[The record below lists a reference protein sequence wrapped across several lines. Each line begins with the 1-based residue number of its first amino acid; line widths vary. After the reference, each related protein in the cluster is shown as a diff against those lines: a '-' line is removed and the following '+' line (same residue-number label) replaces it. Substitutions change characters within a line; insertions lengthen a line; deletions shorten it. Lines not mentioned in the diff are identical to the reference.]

1 MRSSTT
7 HQTALPHAPTLVPS
21 MLVTPTMARRTGRF
35 GLTEQHLPDSPEH
48 KDGNTNVSHPP
59 TSLVTP
65 QKTIEQ
71 DSPPMSE
78 SYSLIDSF
86 LKDRHDQEK
95 EEKRVLEDTI
105 RREVERKR
113 KEEDEERRVR
123 VAGIGERASGMNEKD
138 RAVSLFFLFR
148 VAKHLLKQ
156 AKREVKRETER
167 KRKEQLERDIHNQT
181 TPERFVVPSQTVR
194 LHRSETR
201 SHVPFLYPFTHTQ
214 QDTSHQRPQQTH
226 NEERGED
233 DDTRGCHDH
242 NHSGVVFGLESGRD
256 GDAGV

>member
-21 MLVTPTMARRTGRF
+21 TLVTPTMARRTGRF
-35 GLTEQHLPDSPEH
+35 GLTEQHIPDSPEH
-48 KDGNTNVSHPP
+48 KDRNTDVSHPT

-71 DSPPMSE
+71 D
-78 SYSLIDSF
+78 
-86 LKDRHDQEK
+86 QEK
-95 EEKRVLEDTI
+95 EERRVLEDTI

-113 KEEDEERRVR
+113 REEDEERRVR

-156 AKREVKRETER
+156 AKWEVKRETER
-167 KRKEQLERDIHNQT
+167 KRKEQLEREIHNQT
-181 TPERFVVPSQTVR
+181 TPERFVVPSQTLR

-201 SHVPFLYPFTHTQ
+201 SHVPFLHPFTHTQ
-214 QDTSHQRPQQTH
+214 QYTSHQRPQQTH

-233 DDTRGCHDH
+233 DDARGCHDH

-256 GDAGV
+256 GDGGV